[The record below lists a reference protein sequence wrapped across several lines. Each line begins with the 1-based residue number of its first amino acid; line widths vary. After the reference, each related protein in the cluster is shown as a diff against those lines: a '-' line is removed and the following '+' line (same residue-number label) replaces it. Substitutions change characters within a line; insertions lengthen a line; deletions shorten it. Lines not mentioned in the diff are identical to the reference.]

1 MIKTKK
7 ELDFYLKT
15 DLMMNR
21 GAFKKSLKVRLKDII
36 VPDYI
41 MEYLKCLRKAEYYKN
56 YNFSESIK
64 VSKYQAK

>member
-7 ELDFYLKT
+7 ELDFYLKV

-21 GAFKKSLKVRLKDII
+21 CSFKKNLKVRLKDMI

-41 MEYLKCLRKAEYYKN
+41 MEYLRCLRKA
-56 YNFSESIK
+56 
-64 VSKYQAK
+64 